1 MQQII
6 SSELLDKKEY
16 RYSDLGYYLLK
27 EIIEN
32 GIWSHRSLDN
42 LTSDYFYKKLGME
55 NLGFL
60 PLKRMDSS
68 RIVPTETDFEFR
80 SQLLDGYVHDMGA
93 AMQGGVG
100 GHAGLFSNA
109 NDLAKLMQ
117 MYLQN
122 GEYAGE
128 RYLSEEVVKEF
139 TKCQFPDNDNRR
151 GAGFDK
157 AALPEEEG
165 GPASENA
172 SQKGFGHSGF
182 TGTLVWADP
191 ETQIVYV
198 FLSNRIHPD
207 VTNKKL
213 LDMDVRTNIMEVIF
227 NSIND

>member
-1 MQQII
+1 
-6 SSELLDKKEY
+6 
-16 RYSDLGYYLLK
+16 
-27 EIIEN
+27 
-32 GIWSHRSLDN
+32 
-42 LTSDYFYKKLGME
+42 ME

-60 PLKRMDSS
+60 PLKRIDSS
-68 RIVPTETDFEFR
+68 RIVPTEADFEFR

-207 VTNKKL
+207 ATNIKL
-213 LDMDVRTNIMEVIF
+213 LEMNVRTEIMEVIF
-227 NSIND
+227 KI

>member
-1 MQQII
+1 
-6 SSELLDKKEY
+6 
-16 RYSDLGYYLLK
+16 
-27 EIIEN
+27 
-32 GIWSHRSLDN
+32 
-42 LTSDYFYKKLGME
+42 
-55 NLGFL
+55 
-60 PLKRMDSS
+60 
-68 RIVPTETDFEFR
+68 
-80 SQLLDGYVHDMGA
+80 MGA

-165 GPASENA
+165 PASENA

-191 ETQIVYV
+191 ETQIVYI

-207 VTNKKL
+207 ATNRKL

-227 NSIND
+227 NSVND